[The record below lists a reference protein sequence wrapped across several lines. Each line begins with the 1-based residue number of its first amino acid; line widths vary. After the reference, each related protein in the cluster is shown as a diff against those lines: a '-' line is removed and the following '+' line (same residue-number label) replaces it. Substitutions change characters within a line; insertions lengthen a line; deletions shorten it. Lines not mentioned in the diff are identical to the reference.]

1 MALRFWG
8 TAGGDERNE
17 YLLSDVGAVDF
28 AVYGEQWAGLE
39 KL

>member
-28 AVYGEQWAGLE
+28 YCRKVVFLT
-39 KL
+39 